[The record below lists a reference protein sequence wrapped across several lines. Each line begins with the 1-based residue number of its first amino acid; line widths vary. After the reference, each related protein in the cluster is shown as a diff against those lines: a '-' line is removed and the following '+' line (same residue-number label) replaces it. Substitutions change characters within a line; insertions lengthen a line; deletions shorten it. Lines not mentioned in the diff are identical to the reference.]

1 MKWHSFLIGATTLLF
16 LSGCAQLSGPVPLAV
31 ATVQGEEKES
41 VSSQWWE
48 AYGDVRLNGLVEEAL
63 LYNHDLQTAAAN
75 VALAS
80 AYLSGA
86 QAQRYPSLSGTA
98 SAGRQQ
104 TSGETAS
111 GAPQARGNA
120 YALSAVLGYELDLWG
135 KLKMADRS
143 ATQSLLASKASQDA
157 VRLGLVA
164 SVVDSYFA
172 VVALNEQKEIA
183 ARTVAL
189 REEALDIMRKKLR
202 YGVVSE
208 YEVLANE
215 ALVTQA
221 KSTLESIENALVRQK
236 SALHVLLGTAP
247 DKLFGEEV
255 VLERASL
262 PDSITVPEGLPSSLL
277 EQRPDIQA
285 ALYAL
290 RASNADIHV
299 AKAAHFPSISLSG
312 ALGYES
318 AALGNLV
325 RSSANTWSL
334 GGSLVAPLFDFGRV
348 AAGVE
353 QAKAAQ
359 ELARLAYE
367 QSVYRAFNEVHEALS
382 ARQSLAAS
390 REYLK
395 TQETIQARL
404 LELSTLRYEKGV
416 SDYLSVLDATRSL
429 LEAQLGVVQAQ
440 QAVLSGDIS
449 LIKALGGGWN
459 LEDNLKLSNN

>member
-1 MKWHSFLIGATTLLF
+1 MTLHNLLVGATALLF
-16 LSGCAQLSGPVPLAV
+16 LSGCAQLSGPVPSAV
-31 ATVQGEEKES
+31 VVIQGEENQR
-41 VSSQWWE
+41 VAPQWWK
-48 AYGDVRLNGLVEEAL
+48 AYEDERLNALVEEAL
-63 LYNHDLQTAAAN
+63 VYNHDLQTAAAN

-80 AYLSGA
+80 AYLSSA

-104 TSGETAS
+104 TSGETAA
-111 GAPQARGNA
+111 GTPQVRANA
-120 YALSAVLGYELDLWG
+120 YALSAVLSYELDVWG
-135 KLKMADRS
+135 RLKMADRS

-183 ARTVAL
+183 TRTVAL
-189 REEALDIMRKKLR
+189 REESLEIMRKKMR

-221 KSTLESIENALVRQK
+221 KSTLESIENSLVRQK

-247 DKLFGEEV
+247 DKLFGEGV

-262 PDSITVPEGLPSSLL
+262 PDSIMVPEGLPSSLL

-290 RASNADIHV
+290 QASNANIHV

-348 AAGVE
+348 EAGVK
-353 QAKAAQ
+353 QAEAAQ

-367 QSVYRAFNEVHEALS
+367 QSVYRAFNEVHEALN

-395 TQETIQARL
+395 TQEAIQARL

-459 LEDNLKLSNN
+459 LEEVQQ

>member
-1 MKWHSFLIGATTLLF
+1 MMLHNLLVGATTLLL
-16 LSGCAQLSGPVPLAV
+16 LSGCTQLSGPVPLAV
-31 ATVQGEEKES
+31 VIAQGEENQR
-41 VSSQWWE
+41 VAPDWWK
-48 AYGDVRLNGLVEEAL
+48 AYEDERLNALVEEAL
-63 LYNHDLQTAAAN
+63 TYNHDLQRAAAN

-86 QAQRYPSLSGTA
+86 QAQRYPSLSGSA

-104 TSGETAS
+104 TSGETAA
-111 GAPQARGNA
+111 GTPQVRANA
-120 YALSAVLGYELDLWG
+120 YALSAVLSYELDVWG
-135 KLKMADRS
+135 RLKMADRS
-143 ATQSLLASKASQDA
+143 ATESLLASKASQDA

-189 REEALDIMRKKLR
+189 REESLEIMRKKMR

-247 DKLFGEEV
+247 DKLFGEGV

-262 PDSITVPEGLPSSLL
+262 PDSITVPQGLPSSLL

-290 RASNADIHV
+290 QASNANIHV

-395 TQETIQARL
+395 TQEAIQARL

-459 LEDNLKLSNN
+459 LEETLN

>member
-1 MKWHSFLIGATTLLF
+1 M
-16 LSGCAQLSGPVPLAV
+16 
-31 ATVQGEEKES
+31 
-41 VSSQWWE
+41 
-48 AYGDVRLNGLVEEAL
+48 
-63 LYNHDLQTAAAN
+63 
-75 VALAS
+75 
-80 AYLSGA
+80 
-86 QAQRYPSLSGTA
+86 
-98 SAGRQQ
+98 
-104 TSGETAS
+104 
-111 GAPQARGNA
+111 
-120 YALSAVLGYELDLWG
+120 
-135 KLKMADRS
+135 
-143 ATQSLLASKASQDA
+143 
-157 VRLGLVA
+157 A

-183 ARTVAL
+183 TRTVAL
-189 REEALDIMRKKLR
+189 RQESLEIMRKKMR

-221 KSTLESIENALVRQK
+221 KSTLESIENSLVRQK

-247 DKLFGEEV
+247 DKLFGEGV

-290 RASNADIHV
+290 QASNANIHV

-395 TQETIQARL
+395 TQEAIQARL

-459 LEDNLKLSNN
+459 LEETLN